1 LDFNIDNKNHTL
13 DQNTLENRLKDLA
26 AVKKNKGWIRNDL
39 TTKQSGAIGR
49 RFWIIAKHFQW
60 IRSLFYHVNLSQT
73 RAILVILSPQIQDKA
88 PDDLR
93 DIFQKA
99 LVNFN
104 AIAPRHRVDLLK
116 STPQPSGPTASPEI
130 DKKITETYESYRKAF
145 EAKFPLKEIP
155 VATED
160 EDIGVFWDSFMDRMS
175 AQAYNEEHAKHLR
188 DCQKY
193 YTNFFKKTPKN
204 KDAWVISE
212 GKTDSAMAFD
222 QFFANFL
229 KETSTAECLFP
240 EPDFIKN
247 SFDAAAFFDKF
258 FNFPSSGGAG
268 SDGKA
273 AQAELESLFEC
284 KIESYE
290 ELKTAYKKWA
300 LKNHPDKVSPGAEA
314 EATAKFQK
322 VGQWIKELRAAK
334 KWD

>member
-1 LDFNIDNKNHTL
+1 MDFNIDNKNHTL

-39 TTKQSGAIGR
+39 TTKQSSAIGR

-73 RAILVILSPQIQDKA
+73 RAILVTLSPQIQDKA

-116 STPQPSGPTASPEI
+116 STPQPAGPTASPEI

-155 VATED
+155 AETKD
-160 EDIGVFWDSFMDRMS
+160 EELDIFWDRMF
-175 AQAYNEEHAKHLR
+175 AQAYNEGRAKHLR

-193 YTNFFKKTPKN
+193 YTNFFKKTPKEEG
-204 KDAWVISE
+204 AWVFMV
-212 GKTDSAMAFD
+212 GKTDRAIAFD
-222 QFFANFL
+222 RFFANFL
-229 KETSTAECLFP
+229 KETSTPELTFP

-247 SFDAAAFFDKF
+247 SFSAESFFEEF
-258 FNFPSSGGAG
+258 FNFPFTGAG

-284 KIESYE
+284 KIASYE

-300 LKNHPDKVSPGAEA
+300 LKNHPDKVSPEAEA

-322 VGQWIKELRAAK
+322 VGEWIKELRATK